1 MNYGTPFQRKGHG
14 RAQIWSQ
21 VYLPD
26 VFIPEPDEETS
37 DQVLSA
43 VAASPISEKIS
54 EGYCTDIYIY
64 TFMCA
69 TILSYSIPKSNKWIT
84 WLYFKWSFWDG
95 CGIKWLQYMRG
106 FIKLRHVSTWAVGG
120 ADRQSCYVCNC
131 VCVSLESNYTK
142 LNPCLVQVRIF
153 GEG

>member
-1 MNYGTPFQRKGHG
+1 MGPLSNEKGMAGHRSDPRSTCRTSLFRSLTKRRRIRSCRRSLLRRSRRRFRRG
-14 RAQIWSQ
+14 IAQI
-21 VYLPD
+21 Y
-26 VFIPEPDEETS
+26 
-37 DQVLSA
+37 
-43 VAASPISEKIS
+43 
-54 EGYCTDIYIY
+54 IYIY

-131 VCVSLESNYTK
+131 VCVSLESNNTK